1 MVAKMRAKPPRPLL
15 AIALVVAVCA
25 LTVHR
30 ASAENQPINGV
41 IAIGGNAEERDRAA
55 VSAGV
60 TAATRVAGWQL
71 PTKPLSKKEAAG
83 LLHCLDPGE
92 PWGCIPGTID
102 AQGIHHALV
111 VAAEKRQSDDGSPM
125 VVLTAKLIVTRPHA
139 LVVHQRFCEHCT
151 DDKLTQASTELAQQ
165 LVQEL
170 AVRMGRTVLDVKSMP
185 AGARIT
191 LDGEPVGATNMTFN
205 TYPGSHVVII
215 EKAGYLTQTIPIQAE
230 EGKTAE
236 VSVTLHES
244 GNDQRITID
253 KPQPQPSRTIPL
265 ALIGTGGAAVVTAG
279 ILVYLGHQDGP
290 NDKYVHTHATT
301 LGIVTG
307 LAGVAAIGAGVYL
320 WWHGSSA
327 SAPTVA
333 ALPRGAIVGW
343 TRSF

>member
-1 MVAKMRAKPPRPLL
+1 MAVKMQAKPPCPL
-15 AIALVVAVCA
+15 LVVAVVAAFCT
-25 LTVHR
+25 LGVHR
-30 ASAENQPINGV
+30 AHAESESITGV

-55 VSAGV
+55 VNAGV

-71 PTKPLSKKEAAG
+71 PTKPLSKKESAS

-92 PWGCIPGTID
+92 PWACIPGTID

-111 VAAEKRQSDDGSPM
+111 IAAEKRQSDDGSPM

-139 LVVHQRFCEHCT
+139 LVIHQRFCEHCT
-151 DDKLTQASTELAQQ
+151 DDKLAQASAELTQQ

-170 AVRMGRTVLDVKSMP
+170 AVRMGRTVLEVKSMP

-205 TYPGSHVVII
+205 TYPGSHVVIV

-244 GNDQRITID
+244 DTGQTHTTD
-253 KPQPQPSRTIPL
+253 KPPGRPSRIVPL
-265 ALIGTGGAAVVTAG
+265 ALIGAGGAAVVTAG
-279 ILVYLGHQDGP
+279 VLVYLGQQDGP
-290 NDKYVHTHATT
+290 EDKYKHTRATT

-307 LAGVAAIGAGVYL
+307 LAGAAAIGAGIYL
-320 WWHGSSA
+320 WWRGPAA

-333 ALPRGAIVGW
+333 AVPHGAIIGW